1 MVLSDSRP
9 QLHPYEQ
16 VRLQQCMHNNA
27 MLAQLGISPL
37 PNIFG
42 SKDAIHHK
50 RRKPNLRDKEEC
62 GIEYDPSQDDACE
75 SDNTQVL
82 IHPS

>member
-1 MVLSDSRP
+1 
-9 QLHPYEQ
+9 
-16 VRLQQCMHNNA
+16 MHNNA

-42 SKDAIHHK
+42 SKDANHK
-50 RRKPNLRDKEEC
+50 KTKKPNLRDREES
-62 GIEYDPSQDDACE
+62 GSEYDPSQDDACE

>member
-1 MVLSDSRP
+1 M
-9 QLHPYEQ
+9 Q
-16 VRLQQCMHNNA
+16 NNA
-27 MLAQLGISPL
+27 RLAQLGISPL

-42 SKDAIHHK
+42 SKDANHK
-50 RRKPNLRDKEEC
+50 KMKKPNLRDRKES
-62 GIEYDPSQDDACE
+62 GSEYDPSQDDACE